1 MNNEKCLRPNEHL
14 LYGDITNFL
23 SYHKAILVANLV
35 NLVPVML
42 LKQGLS
48 YKKIVKDFSS

>member
-1 MNNEKCLRPNEHL
+1 MLSVWRDILLMNNEKCLRPNEHL

-35 NLVPVML
+35 PTSNAFETRVIL
-42 LKQGLS
+42 
-48 YKKIVKDFSS
+48 